1 MTGDASG
8 LAEVTLRLLTGADAD
23 AIEKEHTPDLNAY
36 NWFGVRRPGGLRRK
50 IEAGEDLTDDGG
62 SFAIGRRGGHLLG
75 DISWRKI
82 ATGPGP
88 ASFCWEI
95 GIYVLASERGRGVGG
110 QAQRL
115 LAAYLFDTTLAVRV
129 QASADITNLAEQRA
143 LENAGFTREGV
154 LRKVQYRFG
163 AWHDDVIYSKLRGDE

>member
-1 MTGDASG
+1 MTGASG
-8 LAEVTLRLLTGADAD
+8 SAEVTLRLLTGADAD
-23 AIEKEHTPDLNAY
+23 AIEAEHTPALNAH
-36 NWFGVRRPGGLRRK
+36 NWFGVRRPGGLRRR

-62 SFAIGRRGGHLLG
+62 SFAIGRRAGHLLG
-75 DISWRKI
+75 DISWRKV

-95 GIYVLASERGRGVGG
+95 GIYVLAAERGRGVGS

-129 QASADITNLAEQRA
+129 QASTDITNLAEQRA
-143 LENAGFTREGV
+143 LEKAGFTREGV

>member
-1 MTGDASG
+1 MTGASG
-8 LAEVTLRLLTGADAD
+8 SPEVTLRLLTGADAD
-23 AIEKEHTPDLNAY
+23 AIEAEHTPDLNAY
-36 NWFGVRRPGGLRRK
+36 NWFGVRRPGGLRRR

-62 SFAIGRRGGHLLG
+62 SFAIGRRAGHLLG
-75 DISWRKI
+75 DISWRRL

-95 GIYVLASERGRGVGG
+95 GIYVLAAERGRGVGS

-129 QASADITNLAEQRA
+129 QASTDITNLAEQRA
-143 LENAGFTREGV
+143 LEKAGFTREGV

>member
-1 MTGDASG
+1 MTGASG
-8 LAEVTLRLLTGADAD
+8 SPEVTLRLLTGADAD
-23 AIEKEHTPDLNAY
+23 AIEAEHTPDLNAY
-36 NWFGVRRPGGLRRK
+36 NWFGVRRPGGLRRR
-50 IEAGEDLTDDGG
+50 IEAGEDLTDNGG
-62 SFAIGRRGGHLLG
+62 SFAIGRRAGHLLG
-75 DISWRKI
+75 DISWRRL

-95 GIYVLASERGRGVGG
+95 GIYVLAAERGRGVGS

-129 QASADITNLAEQRA
+129 QASTDITNLAEQRA
-143 LENAGFTREGV
+143 LEKAGFTREGV